1 MCPSERFRYPTK
13 VAQIMPDTT
22 SSEVSAED
30 VTQSLIDMA
39 VDSWR
44 FSKVFE
50 KALGML
56 DAGEQGRFRG
66 QHRWFSKR
74 IEESLTSIGL
84 RVVNV
89 EGQCFDP
96 GIAATPLNIGDFST
110 DDLLII
116 DQMIEP
122 IIMGRDGLVK
132 SGTVTLRR
140 ADT

>member
-1 MCPSERFRYPTK
+1 MLERKST
-13 VAQIMPDTT
+13 
-22 SSEVSAED
+22 EVSLED

-50 KALGML
+50 RVLSKL

-74 IEESLTSIGL
+74 VEESLTSIGL

-89 EGQCFDP
+89 EGQYFDP
-96 GIAATPLNIGDFST
+96 GIAATPLNIGDFSN
-110 DDLLII
+110 DDQLMI